1 MSRDSSLIHLDLVIV
16 QESLRHWRLKIAKLI
31 FPLLS
36 FLFCFE
42 ESSCGAFF
50 KSLILEVVS
59 LLLLVLERNVRL
71 LQVERNAL
79 VVEKRNSVTCH
90 RVLMLAL
97 RGRRHEE
104 A

>member
-1 MSRDSSLIHLDLVIV
+1 M
-16 QESLRHWRLKIAKLI
+16 
-31 FPLLS
+31 
-36 FLFCFE
+36 
-42 ESSCGAFF
+42 
-50 KSLILEVVS
+50 
-59 LLLLVLERNVRL
+59 RL